1 MWSNFAH
8 TTQTGSRVIDKRQ
21 VPFMGARVKKGL
33 VLLEGSFPVNHLN
46 PGLKH
51 IVHYGRQTGKN
62 GILDWFSMFCF
73 ERNNRRVKS
82 MVHHTAVPLSS
93 VANHVEL
100 DIKGRMKILAKKT
113 ALRPSYEPISNKF
126 FTFNVDRFLDK
137 K

>member
-1 MWSNFAH
+1 MRSNFAH

-21 VPFMGARVKKGL
+21 VPSMGARVKKGL
-33 VLLEGSFPVNHLN
+33 VLLEGSFPVDHLN

-51 IVHYGRQTGKN
+51 IVHCGRQTGKN
-62 GILDWFSMFCF
+62 GTLDWFSMFCF

-100 DIKGRMKILAKKT
+100 DIKGRMKLLAKK
-113 ALRPSYEPISNKF
+113 NGK
-126 FTFNVDRFLDK
+126 
-137 K
+137 